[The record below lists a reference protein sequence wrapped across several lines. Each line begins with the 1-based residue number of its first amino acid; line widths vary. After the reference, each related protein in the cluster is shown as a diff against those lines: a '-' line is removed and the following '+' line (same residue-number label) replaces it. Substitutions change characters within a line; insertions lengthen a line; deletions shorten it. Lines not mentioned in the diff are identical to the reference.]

1 MVKTAPRTQDDK
13 ERRSRQHQV
22 LGLQREG
29 CKITYTQY
37 YITLFIFCYAFL
49 LHGVSGEKNMSP
61 RGLTTGPRSLKL
73 ICVSKYQIE

>member
-49 LHGVSGEKNMSP
+49 LHSVSG
-61 RGLTTGPRSLKL
+61 
-73 ICVSKYQIE
+73 